1 MNGVNEYRR
10 QTKRLY
16 NVQMQRI
23 RYEYAVSVITFMI
36 VGGKHD

>member
-23 RYEYAVSVITFMI
+23 RYEYAVSAFVITFMI
-36 VGGKHD
+36 KI